1 MYKRQVT
8 GYGIDYNSPYGGPD
22 FSKSAA
28 YSISNRY
35 NSQPSAS
42 YSNFIAN
49 PDLQP
54 SFSSSWEAGTDI
66 RFFQNR
72 LALDFTYFNSI
83 NGPGIFNLPISEA
96 SGYNSLI
103 QNGIKTKKDGF
114 EITLSGSP
122 IKNKSFEWNVLAN
135 WSTYKEVLT
144 DIYPGVTAVSYTHLY
159 CE

>member
-1 MYKRQVT
+1 MYKRQ
-8 GYGIDYNSPYGGPD
+8 
-22 FSKSAA
+22 
-28 YSISNRY
+28 
-35 NSQPSAS
+35 
-42 YSNFIAN
+42 
-49 PDLQP
+49 
-54 SFSSSWEAGTDI
+54 
-66 RFFQNR
+66 
-72 LALDFTYFNSI
+72 I

-144 DIYPGVTAVSYTHLY
+144 DIYPGVTVLNRFIQVGDRIDKFYSTKVYRTTDGQIINDGGGRPLVNPVPQYLSLIHI
-159 CE
+159 